1 MSGRHRE
8 GGRLSGVAVKRGS
21 TVPLYKYTD
30 LPNSVGSLPGIKR
43 KSKFISR

>member
-1 MSGRHRE
+1 MAVIERVAAYQGCM
-8 GGRLSGVAVKRGS
+8 AVKRGS

-43 KSKFISR
+43 KSKMY